1 MRPIHV
7 LSIVT
12 ILITSLPAFASD
24 IYQLSM
30 LPRYSPEEINR
41 RITPLVEYL
50 KQNIGVTIE
59 GIIASNFA
67 QYEQQLKSGTI
78 EFGYEN
84 PYIYTLVSA
93 THEVVAMASKGK
105 DNAKFRGIIIVR
117 NDSGLTKVNAL
128 KGKNI
133 AIVGYT
139 SAGGYLSQK
148 LTLMQAGINVETA
161 CTLTEAVENKQE
173 NVILSVY
180 TGEADAGFIRESA
193 LHQADR
199 YIAPSQIRVLSKT
212 AWLPNWA
219 FSVKRD
225 LPERLKK
232 TIQTVLINLGPNH
245 AVMKA
250 LKIDAF
256 IVATDEDYNIVRQ
269 AAGTIGDAT
278 PSKSK
283 SSGSN

>member
-1 MRPIHV
+1 MRPLHA
-7 LSIVT
+7 LSIIL
-12 ILITSLPAFASD
+12 ILITSLPTFASD
-24 IYQLSM
+24 TYQLSM
-30 LPRYSPEEINR
+30 LPRYSSEEINR
-41 RITPLVEYL
+41 RITPLVDYL
-50 KQNIGVTIE
+50 KQKTGVAIE
-59 GIIASNFA
+59 GVITSNFA

-84 PYIYTLVSA
+84 PYIYTLVSV
-93 THEVVAMASKGK
+93 THEVVAMAVKGK
-105 DNAKFRGIIIVR
+105 DHAKFRGIIIVR
-117 NDSGLTKVNAL
+117 KDSGLTYINTL

-161 CTLTEAVENKQE
+161 CTVTEAIENKQE

-180 TGEADAGFIRESA
+180 TGEVDAGFIRESA

-199 YIAPSQIRVLSKT
+199 YIAASQIRVLSET

-225 LPERLKK
+225 LPEQLKK
-232 TIQTVLINLGPNH
+232 HIKMALLNLEPDH
-245 AVMKA
+245 SVMKA
-250 LKIDAF
+250 LKIKAF
-256 IVATDEDYNIVRQ
+256 IAAADEDYNIVRQ
-269 AAGTIGDAT
+269 AAGTMGDAT
-278 PSKSK
+278 PSKS
-283 SSGSN
+283 N